1 MTHSQRPANQILV
14 MGDLCLDVLIHGI
27 NSSQLTQFGHVSE
40 SAVRSSSK
48 LSVGG
53 SAWLLAHAAMATG
66 LFYPVIVSAVGDD
79 MWAHDLLSSTRE
91 AGLLDH
97 SIQQIESAST
107 DLVCM
112 ITLEGQK
119 RVMFMPEEPT
129 NNRLEEDFV
138 LAFLHNT
145 DPQFVKWT
153 WLSGYTLADQY
164 SARSRSAKL
173 LADWSRENKI
183 PVVLDLV
190 PHKFRALV
198 GTLDEVSGYMGTPDV
213 LIGAPSTFQELGYAY
228 EVHSDDDIVKHM
240 TDVAVEASRHWG
252 IVITQAWI
260 TPEKFGQ
267 AVARRGVI
275 LFIDELTIS
284 VRGARGIGDR
294 LAVEALHRLDSIP

>member
-1 MTHSQRPANQILV
+1 MTHSQRPMNQILV
-14 MGDLCLDVLIHGI
+14 MGNLCLDVLIGGV
-27 NSSQLTQFGHVSE
+27 NSSQLTEFGHVSE
-40 SAVRSSSK
+40 SAVHSSSR

-79 MWAHDLLSSTRE
+79 IWAHDLLSSTRE

-112 ITLEGQK
+112 ITLDGQK

-138 LAFLHNT
+138 LTFLRNM
-145 DPQFVKWT
+145 DPQYVKWT
-153 WLSGYTLADQY
+153 WLSGYALANPY
-164 SARSRSAKL
+164 SARRRSAKL
-173 LADWSRENKI
+173 LAGWSRENKI

-213 LIGAPSTFQELGYAY
+213 LIGAPSTFQDLGYAY
-228 EVHSDDDIVKHM
+228 EDHSDDDIAKHM
-240 TDVAVEASRHWG
+240 RDVAVEASQHWG

-267 AVARRGVI
+267 ALARRGAI
-275 LFIDELTIS
+275 LFVDELAIPA
-284 VRGARGIGDR
+284 RGARGIGDR
-294 LAVEALHRLDSIP
+294 LAVEALHRLAIIP